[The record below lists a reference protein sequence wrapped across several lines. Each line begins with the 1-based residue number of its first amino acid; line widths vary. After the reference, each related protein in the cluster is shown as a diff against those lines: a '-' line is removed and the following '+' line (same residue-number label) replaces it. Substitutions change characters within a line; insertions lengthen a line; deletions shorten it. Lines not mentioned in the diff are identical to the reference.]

1 MTFPDAGPLVSAD
14 WLAAN
19 RADPRVKILDA
30 TFILPG
36 AQPTN
41 VPFRAVPG
49 AMRFDV
55 DAIKDPASPLPHML
69 PSAEI
74 FTREV
79 RARGIGPGD
88 LVVAYDGEGFAGAA
102 RCWWMFRIFGHDDVR
117 VLDGGLSAWAAA
129 GQPFADTDR
138 PLVPGTTSAFAA
150 HFRPELLKTAEEVLD
165 GLRSRTATVLDAR
178 SAGRFAGSLPEPRP
192 GLRGGH
198 MPGARSLP
206 ATTLLDASGR
216 FLLKPED
223 LAARLDAVGGRSGT
237 VIASCGSGMTACV
250 IALAAA
256 AAGKPDVA
264 VYDGSWTE
272 WGGRDD
278 LPVVTG

>member
-14 WLAAN
+14 WLAGN
-19 RADPRVKILDA
+19 LTDPRVKILDA

-41 VPFRAVPG
+41 DPFRALPG

-79 RARGIGPGD
+79 RARGIGPDD

-102 RCWWMFRIFGHDDVR
+102 RCWWMFRIFGHDNVR
-117 VLDGGLSAWAAA
+117 LLDGGLSAWAAA
-129 GQPFADTDR
+129 GQTLADADAR
-138 PLVPGTTSAFAA
+138 PMPGATSAFAA
-150 HFRPELLKTAEEVLD
+150 RFRPELLKSAEQVRDALK
-165 GLRSRTATVLDAR
+165 SRTATVLDAR
-178 SAGRFAGSLPEPRP
+178 SAGRFEGSAPEPRP

-206 ATTLLDASGR
+206 ATALLDPSGR
-216 FLLKPED
+216 FLLPAQD
-223 LAARLDAVGGRSGT
+223 LAAKLDAVGGRNGA

-250 IALAAA
+250 IAVAAA

-264 VYDGSWTE
+264 VYDGSWAE

-278 LPVVTG
+278 LPVATG